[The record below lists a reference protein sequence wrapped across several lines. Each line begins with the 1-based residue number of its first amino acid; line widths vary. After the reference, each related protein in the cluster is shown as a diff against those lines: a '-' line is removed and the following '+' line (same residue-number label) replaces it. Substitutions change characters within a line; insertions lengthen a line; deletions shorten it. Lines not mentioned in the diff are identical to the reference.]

1 MKDPTRLLHEG
12 ATPAE
17 LALLRAGASEE
28 PSEEGMQRLSA
39 ALGLGTGALVT
50 LGTKS
55 TAPGPGVGGALSKI
69 TAKWVIAGAVGLAG
83 GTALVLSRSAVAP
96 EAAHAPPSGA
106 PHVAAPVVTSP
117 PEPAEPAGQAA
128 VAAPTDSQ
136 ASEATPVPAESK
148 DGARASRKAASQS
161 IAREIADLDGARR
174 LLGAGDARGA
184 LRALDTYDAEARS
197 GMLRQ
202 EASLLRI
209 EALAAAGDLASARRL
224 ARAFLR
230 QHPQSP
236 HEARVRALVG
246 ETP

>member
-39 ALGLGTGALVT
+39 ALGLGAGALVT

-96 EAAHAPPSGA
+96 EAAHSPPSGA
-106 PHVAAPVVTSP
+106 LHMTAPVVTSQ
-117 PEPAEPAGQAA
+117 PEPAEPPAA
-128 VAAPTDSQ
+128 AAPAEQ
-136 ASEATPVPAESK
+136 APEATTAPAESK
-148 DGARASRKAASQS
+148 DGARASKKTASPS

-246 ETP
+246 ESLP